1 MGLIPSEAIEQLR
14 DRVDLVDLVG
24 RFVTLKRAGR
34 SHKGLCPF
42 HDEKT
47 PSFNVNPDR
56 GTFYCFGCHEGGDA
70 IAFLMKVENLSFPE
84 AARTLARDCGIE
96 IPETDDAGSG
106 VTERLRVANELAHSH
121 YCTALAAP
129 DSPGASYLAQRGLD
143 APTIARFGIG
153 YAPQRWDFIVQA
165 LREHRVAAEDGEKA
179 GLLARRDSGGH
190 YDRLRGRVIF
200 PIRDV
205 RGRVVAFGGRAV
217 DSDQEPKYLNTPES
231 PLFHKRQAFYG
242 FPHALEPIRRAKCAV
257 VVEGYF
263 DLIALYRADVENVV
277 ATCGTALT
285 TDHAQALR
293 RRTSHVVLLFDG
305 DKAGQRATE
314 RALEILLPEGLRVS
328 VVVLQPGDD
337 PDTCLE
343 REGAEALRARVDGA
357 RGALDV
363 VIEWAVARGCG
374 TPWEKADAVAS
385 VAKLLALVRD
395 PVECSE
401 YGRHLALAAG
411 TEERHVEAAV
421 RAAARGEDP
430 ADAVPVEVRRSGPEP
445 RLLQELARSLV
456 EHPQLAQ
463 RIERDEFGELVAPGA
478 TSELILALIDA
489 AAEPRGVGIEEIA
502 QRLGPEACT
511 LLRSLD
517 ASEYTREEPA
527 ARRTVDDTLG
537 RLRRDRQRRENRAL
551 TQKMRETSAD
561 TSSLLREK
569 DELRRRAVQK
579 ISDPSELGP
588 HA

>member
-14 DRVDLVDLVG
+14 DRVDLVDLIG

-34 SHKGLCPF
+34 SYKGLCPF

-84 AARTLARDCGIE
+84 SARTLARDCGIE

-143 APTIARFGIG
+143 ASTIARFGIG

-200 PIRDV
+200 PIHDV

-217 DSDQEPKYLNTPES
+217 DADQEPKYLNTPES

-285 TDHAQALR
+285 TDHARALR
-293 RRTSHVVLLFDG
+293 RRTGHVVLLFDG

-463 RIERDEFGELVAPGA
+463 RIERDEFGELVEPGA

-527 ARRTVDDTLG
+527 AKRTVDDTLG

-588 HA
+588 HV